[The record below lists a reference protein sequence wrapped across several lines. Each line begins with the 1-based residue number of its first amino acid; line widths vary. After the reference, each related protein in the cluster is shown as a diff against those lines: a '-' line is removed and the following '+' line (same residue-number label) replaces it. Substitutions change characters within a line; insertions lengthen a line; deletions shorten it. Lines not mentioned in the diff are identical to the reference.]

1 MIIPK
6 EIEKQLRGELELD
19 LPESH
24 LTEDTMFVDKDLCDV
39 LINSGGQKE
48 NKQHMDRTENKTDS
62 GIMNGLDLNMEG
74 DLDPIYKFELES
86 VWSKDDECET
96 KFYNFE

>member
-6 EIEKQLRGELELD
+6 EIEKQLRGELEIN
-19 LPESH
+19 LPENH

-39 LINSGGQKE
+39 LINSSGVQKE
-48 NKQHMDRTENKTDS
+48 HIDRTENKTDS
-62 GIMNGLDLNMEG
+62 EILNGLDLNKEG
-74 DLDPIYKFELES
+74 GLDPIYELELQS